1 MNLVNSKLAYVFA
14 AENKAMAETFKK
26 LYDQI
31 AAGNVAAVIDKQLFR
46 DDGKAN
52 WQMFNQNV
60 GQNYIA
66 DQVLSDMRKIEAMF
80 CTDVGIPN
88 ANTDKKERLITD
100 EVNANKVETRSEC
113 DLRLEEL
120 KESCKKVR
128 KMFGI
133 KLDVDWRYKGGETN
147 GNIEPVRTV
156 QS

>member
-1 MNLVNSKLAYVFA
+1 MS
-14 AENKAMAETFKK
+14 ETFKK

-100 EVNANKVETRSEC
+100 EVNANKVETRSKC
-113 DLRLEEL
+113 DLWLEEL

-128 KMFGI
+128 EMFGI
-133 KLDVDWRYKGGETN
+133 KLDVDWRYKGGDSD
-147 GNIEPVRTV
+147 GNVEPVRTV
-156 QS
+156 

>member
-1 MNLVNSKLAYVFA
+1 MNSKLAYVFA

-66 DQVLSDMRKIEAMF
+66 DRVLSDMRKIEAMF

-100 EVNANKVETRSEC
+100 EVNANKVETRSSAISGW
-113 DLRLEEL
+113 
-120 KESCKKVR
+120 K
-128 KMFGI
+128 
-133 KLDVDWRYKGGETN
+133 N
-147 GNIEPVRTV
+147 
-156 QS
+156 